1 MPEASVLG
9 DASRLA
15 SAGVATREAQ
25 PHREPL
31 HLAFFVADLLGGGA
45 ERMMVALANGLSDR
59 VARLDLV
66 VARAEG
72 PYLDEVAEG
81 MRVVDLGGSTTA
93 SVLPALTRYLRA
105 NRPDALMSTLSHA
118 NLIAVIA
125 TRLARVPTRVV
136 VREASTPGVEAI
148 NWAHPKAAIAR
159 LMMNRTYRM
168 ADGIVAVSA
177 GVAES
182 ISEMTG
188 LSLERIATLYNPVV
202 TPELSRLAGES
213 VDHRFFVAKRA
224 PVILSVGN
232 LREVK
237 DHETLIRAFRLVVDE
252 LDARL
257 LILGEGPE
265 RQRLERLVTELGLD
279 ELVDMP
285 GFDKNPFAYMAKA
298 DLYALTS
305 RREGLPGA
313 LVQAL
318 ACGLPAVATNCRSGP
333 LEVLEGGKLGELVPV
348 GDVAALGAAM
358 LRTLRDPPDRR
369 LLTAHSAKYESAKVI
384 DDYVAFFRGLV
395 LAPQA

>member
-1 MPEASVLG
+1 MPETTAIARG
-9 DASRLA
+9 
-15 SAGVATREAQ
+15 SADNQAPLDGRRREQ
-25 PHREPL
+25 L
-31 HLAFFVADLLGGGA
+31 HLSFFVADLLGGGA
-45 ERMMVALANGLSDR
+45 ERMMVALANGLSER
-59 VARLDLV
+59 ISRLDLM

-81 MRVVDLGGSTTA
+81 VGIVDLGGSTTA
-93 SVLPALTRYLRA
+93 SVLPALTRYLRSE
-105 NRPDALMSTLSHA
+105 RPDALMSTLSHA

-125 TRLARVPTRVV
+125 TRLARVPTKVV
-136 VREASTPGVEAI
+136 VREASTPGVEGI
-148 NWAHPKAAIAR
+148 NWAHPKAAVAR
-159 LMMNRTYRM
+159 LMMNKAYRM
-168 ADGIVAVSA
+168 ADGVVAVSA

-188 LSLERIATLYNPVV
+188 LSLASIATLYNPVV
-202 TPELSRLAGES
+202 TPDLARLAAES
-213 VDHRFFVAKRA
+213 VDHRFFVDKVA
-224 PVILSVGN
+224 PVVLSVGN

-265 RQRLERLVTELGLD
+265 RQRLERLVSELKLGD
-279 ELVDMP
+279 KVDMP
-285 GFDKNPFAYMAKA
+285 GFVKNPFAYMAKA

-348 GDVAALGAAM
+348 GDSVALGAAM

-369 LLTAHSAKYESAKVI
+369 SLRAHSVKYEAARVI
-384 DDYVAFFRGLV
+384 DGYVDFFRDLV
-395 LAPQA
+395 GEAKS